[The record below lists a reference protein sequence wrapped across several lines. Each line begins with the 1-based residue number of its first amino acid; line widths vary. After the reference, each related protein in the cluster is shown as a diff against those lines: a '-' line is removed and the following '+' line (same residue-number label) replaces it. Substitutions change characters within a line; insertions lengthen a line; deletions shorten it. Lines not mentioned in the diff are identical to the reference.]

1 MTDGITIDNVAD
13 KLGDGDD
20 VGADAPRAGAQTMS
34 AEGITVITLPA
45 GEHISRRLAES
56 KAEQARALAA
66 GVPRP
71 LLIDIRGVK
80 SIDRN
85 ARVVLGAAHV
95 SVAVA
100 VLGSSPVDRVLGNFL
115 MGGKDAKS
123 PVAFFASRSEA
134 LAWLAGFLPV
144 P

>member
-1 MTDGITIDNVAD
+1 M
-13 KLGDGDD
+13 
-20 VGADAPRAGAQTMS
+20 
-34 AEGITVITLPA
+34 ITLPA
-45 GEHISRRLAES
+45 GEHVSKRLAES
-56 KAEQARALAA
+56 KSEEARALAA

-85 ARVVLGAAHV
+85 ARTALGAAEM
-95 SVAVA
+95 SAAVA
-100 VLGSSPVDRVLGNFL
+100 LLGASPVDRVLGNFV
-115 MGGKDAKS
+115 MGS
-123 PVAFFASRSEA
+123 QEPRCPVAFFASRGEA